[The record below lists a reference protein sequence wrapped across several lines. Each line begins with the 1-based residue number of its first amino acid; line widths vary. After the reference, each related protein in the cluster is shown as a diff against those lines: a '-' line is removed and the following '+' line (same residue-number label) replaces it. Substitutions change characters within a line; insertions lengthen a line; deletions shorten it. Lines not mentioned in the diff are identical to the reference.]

1 MLYEHCRRA
10 TCLACSVWPQ
20 ARPTSGNGGWSDGF
34 NGGSTGGRGVS
45 VWLAWFLIRV
55 CTDFAP
61 ICTAQGDPTLASKYS
76 ELARN
81 LRECVETSGWD
92 GDWYR
97 RAYYDDGTPLG
108 RSEEHTSELQSL
120 MRISYAVF
128 CLKKNKKTTTNKKN
142 KNN

>member
-1 MLYEHCRRA
+1 MRR
-10 TCLACSVWPQ
+10 
-20 ARPTSGNGGWSDGF
+20 RPPR
-34 NGGSTGGRGVS
+34 STRTDTLFPYTTLFRS
-45 VWLAWFLIRV
+45 AWFLIRV

-61 ICTAQGDPTLASKYS
+61 ICTAQGDPTLASKSS

-108 RSEEHTSELQSL
+108 SAGHDEC
-120 MRISYAVF
+120 RIDLIAQEWAVRASARPGDGARRAMESGGGPRRGRV
-128 CLKKNKKTTTNKKN
+128 
-142 KNN
+142 